1 MIFVLDATK
10 EEELERMLEAVKNKR
25 TDIAQEKPQPTTI
38 PRIEPASMLDVID
51 MQLAQ
56 SDDMPSTSSAYN
68 QEQVEFALQSI
79 FKAEVCLSFDI
90 HEQINLNFSF
100 NLQKT
105 RTKMMEGK

>member
-1 MIFVLDATK
+1 MIFPKIIIISIQMIFVLDAMK

-25 TDIAQEKPQPTTI
+25 TDIAQEKPQTTTI
-38 PRIEPASMLDVID
+38 PRMEPASMLDVID

-79 FKAEVCLSFDI
+79 FKAEVCVYLLIFTNRSI
-90 HEQINLNFSF
+90 
-100 NLQKT
+100 
-105 RTKMMEGK
+105 